1 MNQEEIRTRILFLQE
16 ELARHS
22 RLYYT
27 NDAPEI
33 SDYEYDALFAE
44 LKQLEEQFPEY
55 KTQNSPTQKVGG
67 KILEGFKKITHAI
80 PMMSLDN
87 ALNKDALSEFI
98 TKINDYFGANCEFL
112 CEPKIDGLAVSC
124 IFQDGVFV
132 EGATR
137 GNGVVGE
144 DVTENLKT
152 VKNLPLKLPVHL
164 SGRLEVRGEAC
175 IDKIGFEK
183 LNASREE
190 EGLTLFANPRN
201 AAAGSLRTLD
211 TRETA
216 KRNLKVFFYQ
226 VVEPEKWGI
235 TTQKEMLEFIQN
247 IGLPCQGSHTLAK
260 SEAEIISY
268 LDNWANLRHSHAIDT
283 DGVVVKLNDIAL
295 RSSLG
300 ATSHAPR
307 WAIAFKFPPEEKLT
321 QIKNIEVTVGR
332 TGVLTP
338 TAVFDPVRLAGT
350 TVRRASLHNQDE
362 IDKLDVGIG
371 DFVWVRKA
379 GEIIPEVVRVEKE
392 KRPPEVSRF
401 AIPNV
406 CPVCGAEAAK
416 NSGEV
421 AIRCQNS
428 SCPAQLKQ
436 KLAYF
441 ASRDAM
447 NITGLGTKLVA
458 QLIDKGVFKNAA
470 DIYKTDIK
478 IYSLMDK
485 MGEKSASN
493 LAEAIEES
501 KKRPLSALINA
512 LGISNIGQKTA
523 EDLAN
528 HFGTLDKL
536 AHTALNDT
544 DKLSSIDGIGEILA
558 TSIKT
563 WFSQEQN
570 KNLVEELRQ
579 EGLNF
584 GTEEDVNKPVAQTA
598 ITGKKFVL
606 TGELE
611 GFTRKYAEEIIKRM
625 GGVTSSSVSSK
636 TDFVLAGTAPGSKLT
651 KTQELGV
658 KVINEEDFKQM
669 IKDFLP

>member
-1 MNQEEIRTRILFLQE
+1 MNQEEIKTRISFLQK

-22 RLYYT
+22 QLYYT
-27 NDAPEI
+27 KDAPEI

-44 LKQLEEQFPEY
+44 LKHLEEEHPEY
-55 KTQNSPTQKVGG
+55 RTDTSPTQRVGG
-67 KILEGFKKITHAI
+67 KILDGFRKVTHGF

-87 ALNKDALSEFI
+87 ALNKEALAEFVS
-98 TKINDYFGANCEFL
+98 KINEEFGQECQFL

-124 IFQDGVFV
+124 IFQDGIFMS
-132 EGATR
+132 GATR

-152 VKNLPLKLPVHL
+152 VKNLPLKLPFPID
-164 SGRLEVRGEAC
+164 GRLEVRGEAC
-175 IDKIGFEK
+175 IDKVGFER
-183 LNASREE
+183 LNAVREE
-190 EGLTLFANPRN
+190 EGKTLFANPRN

-211 TRETA
+211 TTETA

-235 TTQKEMLEFIQN
+235 KTQEEMLDFIMKL
-247 IGLPCQGSHTLAK
+247 GLPCQGNHALAK
-260 SEAEIISY
+260 NYTEIVAY
-268 LDNWANLRHSHAIDT
+268 LDDWSEKRHTHPIDT
-283 DGVVVKLNDIAL
+283 DGVVVKLNDISS
-295 RSSLG
+295 RSLLG

-321 QIKNIEVTVGR
+321 QIKDIEVTVGR

-338 TAVFDPVRLAGT
+338 TAVFDPVKLAGT

-362 IDKLDVGIG
+362 IDRLDVGIG

-379 GEIIPEVVRVEKE
+379 GEIIPEIVKVEHGQ
-392 KRPPEVSRF
+392 RPLGVAKFS
-401 AIPNV
+401 IPNL
-406 CPVCGAEAAK
+406 CPVCGATAAR
-416 NSGEV
+416 NNDEV

-436 KLAYF
+436 KLSYF

-447 NITGLGTKLVA
+447 NITGLGEKLLS
-458 QLIDKGVFKNAA
+458 QLIDKGILKNAA
-470 DIYKTDIK
+470 DIYKTDEK
-478 IYSLMDK
+478 IFSLMDK
-485 MGEKSASN
+485 MGEKSASK
-493 LAEAIEES
+493 LATAIEES
-501 KKRPLSALINA
+501 KSRPLSALINA
-512 LGISNIGQKTA
+512 LGISNVGQKTA
-523 EDLAN
+523 EDLAR

-536 AHTALNDT
+536 AEVALNDT
-544 DKLSSIDGIGEILA
+544 ESLSEIEGIGEILA

-570 KNLVEELRQ
+570 KNLVEELRK

-584 GTEEDVNKPVAQTA
+584 GREEDAKKETPKTEF
-598 ITGKKFVL
+598 TGKKFVL

-611 GFTRKYAEEIIKRM
+611 SFTRKQAEEVIKSM
-625 GGVTSSSVSSK
+625 GGLTSGSVSKK
-636 TDFVLAGTAPGSKLT
+636 TDFVLVGTAPGSKLA
-651 KTQELGV
+651 KARELDL
-658 KVINEEDFKQM
+658 KIITEEDFKEM
-669 IKDFLP
+669 AEPFL

>member
-1 MNQEEIRTRILFLQE
+1 MEEEQIRKRISFLQT

-22 RLYYT
+22 MLYYT

-44 LKQLEEQFPEY
+44 LKHLEEQYPQY
-55 KTQNSPTQKVGG
+55 KTATSPTQRVGG
-67 KILEGFKKITHAI
+67 KVLEGFKKITHTT

-87 ALNKDALSEFI
+87 ALNKGALSEFI
-98 TKINDYFGANCEFL
+98 AKINDYFGANCEFL

-124 IFQDGVFV
+124 IFQDGLFV

-137 GNGVVGE
+137 GNGVIGE

-152 VKNLPLKLPVHL
+152 VKNLPLKLPL
-164 SGRLEVRGEAC
+164 PISGRLEVRGEAC

-183 LNASREE
+183 LNDSREE
-190 EGLTLFANPRN
+190 EGLALFANPRN

-216 KRNLKVFFYQ
+216 KRNLKIFFYQ

-235 TTQKEMLEFIQN
+235 KTQKEMLAFIEN
-247 IGLPCQGSHTLAK
+247 LGLPCQGSHALAT
-260 SEAEIISY
+260 SEAEIVSY

-300 ATSHAPR
+300 STSHAPR

-321 QIKNIEVTVGR
+321 QIKNFEVTVGR

-338 TAVFDPVRLAGT
+338 TAVFDPIRLAGT

-362 IDKLDVGIG
+362 IDRLDVGIG

-379 GEIIPEVVRVEKE
+379 GEIIPEVIRVEKE
-392 KRPPEVSRF
+392 KRPFGVSKF
-401 AIPNV
+401 VIPNV
-406 CPVCGAEAAK
+406 CPVCGATATR
-416 NSGEV
+416 NSEEV

-436 KLAYF
+436 KLSYF

-447 NITGLGTKLVA
+447 NITGLGEKLVA
-458 QLIDKGVFKNAA
+458 QLIDKGIFKNAA
-470 DIYKTDIK
+470 DIYKTSIK

-493 LAEAIEES
+493 LVNAIEES

-536 AHTALNDT
+536 AHTALCDT
-544 DKLSSIDGIGEILA
+544 ESLSSIDGIGEILA
-558 TSIKT
+558 SSIKT

-570 KNLVEELRQ
+570 KNLIEELRSF
-579 EGLNF
+579 GLNF
-584 GTEEDVNKPVAQTA
+584 GSEEDVHKATPQTE

-625 GGVTSSSVSSK
+625 GGLTSSSVSSK
-636 TDFVLAGTAPGSKLT
+636 TDFVLAGTAAGSKLT
-651 KTQELGV
+651 KAQELGV
-658 KVINEEDFKQM
+658 KIINEEDFKQM
-669 IKDFLP
+669 AKDFI

>member
-1 MNQEEIRTRILFLQE
+1 MEQEQIKARISFLQE
-16 ELARHS
+16 ELTRHS
-22 RLYYT
+22 KLYYT

-44 LKQLEEQFPEY
+44 LKHLEEEFPQY
-55 KTQNSPTQKVGG
+55 KTENSPTQRVGG
-67 KILEGFKKITHAI
+67 KILDSFKKITHSV

-87 ALNKDALSEFI
+87 ALNKEALSEFI
-98 TKINDYFGANCEFL
+98 AKINDYFGTNCEFL

-144 DVTENLKT
+144 EVTENLKT
-152 VKNLPLKLPVHL
+152 VKNLPLKLPCEI
-164 SGRLEVRGEAC
+164 SGKLEVRGEAC

-183 LNASREE
+183 LNAFREE

-235 TTQKEMLEFIQN
+235 KTQKEMLEFIEN
-247 IGLPCQGSHTLAK
+247 IGLPCQGSHSLAA
-260 SEAEIISY
+260 SEPEIVSY
-268 LDNWANLRHSHAIDT
+268 LDNWANLRHTHAIDT
-283 DGVVVKLNDIAL
+283 DGVVIKLNDLSL

-338 TAVFDPVRLAGT
+338 TAVFDPIRLAGT

-362 IDKLDVGIG
+362 IDRLDVGIG

-379 GEIIPEVVRVEKE
+379 GEIIPEVIRVEKE
-392 KRPPEVSRF
+392 KRQPSVSKF
-401 AIPNV
+401 VIPNV
-406 CPVCGAEAAK
+406 CPVCGAAAAR
-416 NSGEV
+416 NNGEV

-458 QLIDKGVFKNAA
+458 QLIDKEIFKTAA
-470 DIYKTDIK
+470 DIYKTDVK
-478 IYSLMDK
+478 IFSLMDK

-493 LAEAIEES
+493 LAGAIELS

-523 EDLAN
+523 EDLAK

-544 DKLSSIDGIGEILA
+544 EILSSIDGIGEILA
-558 TSIKT
+558 SSIKT
-563 WFSQEQN
+563 WFRQEQN
-570 KNLVEELRQ
+570 KNLIEELRLA
-579 EGLNF
+579 GLNF
-584 GTEEDVNKPVAQTA
+584 GSDEDAEKKSPQTE

-611 GFTRKYAEEIIKRM
+611 SFTRKNAEEIIKRM

-636 TDFVLAGTAPGSKLT
+636 TDFVLAGASPGSKLA
-651 KTQELGV
+651 KAQKLGI
-658 KVINEEDFKQM
+658 KIINEEDFKQL
-669 IKDFLP
+669 IKDFI

>member
-1 MNQEEIRTRILFLQE
+1 MEEEKIRERISFLQA
-16 ELARHS
+16 ELTRHS
-22 RLYYT
+22 KLYYT

-44 LKQLEEQFPEY
+44 LKQLEERFPQY
-55 KTQNSPTQKVGG
+55 KTETSPTQRVGG
-67 KILEGFKKITHAI
+67 KILEGFQKITHTV

-87 ALNKDALSEFI
+87 ALNKEALSEFI

-152 VKNLPLKLPVHL
+152 VKNLPLKLPVNL

-175 IDKIGFEK
+175 IDKIGFER

-201 AAAGSLRTLD
+201 AAAGSLRTLN

-235 TTQKEMLEFIQN
+235 KTQKEMLEFIQN
-247 IGLPCQGSHTLAK
+247 IGLPCQGSHTLATC
-260 SEAEIISY
+260 EAEIISY

-283 DGVVVKLNDIAL
+283 DGVVVKLNDISL

-307 WAIAFKFPPEEKLT
+307 WAIAFKFPPEEKIT

-362 IDKLDVGIG
+362 IDGLDVGIG

-379 GEIIPEVVRVEKE
+379 GEIIPEVIRVEKE
-392 KRPPEVSRF
+392 KRPFGVSKF
-401 AIPNV
+401 VIPNI
-406 CPVCGAEAAK
+406 CPVCGAAAVR
-416 NSGEV
+416 NCGEV

-436 KLAYF
+436 KLSYF

-447 NITGLGTKLVA
+447 NITGLGVKLVA

-485 MGEKSASN
+485 MGEKSALN
-493 LAEAIEES
+493 LVNAIEAS
-501 KKRPLSALINA
+501 KNRPLSALINA

-523 EDLAN
+523 EDLAS
-528 HFGTLDKL
+528 HFGKLDAL
-536 AHTALNDT
+536 AHAALYNT
-544 DKLSSIDGIGEILA
+544 EVLSFIDGIGEVLA
-558 TSIKT
+558 SSIKT

-570 KNLVEELRQ
+570 KNLIEELRVA
-579 EGLNF
+579 GLNF
-584 GTEEDVNKPVAQTA
+584 GREEDAKKATPQTE

-636 TDFVLAGTAPGSKLT
+636 TDFVLAGTAPGSKFT
-651 KTQELGV
+651 KAQALGI
-658 KVINEEDFKQM
+658 KIINEEDFRHM
-669 IKDFLP
+669 VKDFI